1 MKYSDHN
8 ITRDLC
14 YVIGTPAAES
24 ILRSISTTN
33 ESSPSSSSSSSSP
46 SLQVAGVMNQPVR
59 KLMTVLDIG
68 GINIS
73 SVNTDVIG

>member
-24 ILRSISTTN
+24 ILRSISTTK
-33 ESSPSSSSSSSSP
+33 ESSP